1 MDCWIWT
8 ANSMCQIWNLTSV
21 AGLAVRSQGET
32 DPAVNTTAQTSFL
45 VFTLPFPLTGLRF
58 VGTVLPLDF
67 RLIQVS
73 LAHFTKKQITF
84 FVWKIRN
91 CFTAAVS
98 PSNFERGVLLI
109 HSPCPYSSSSS
120 SSWSL
125 PILSSPKTV
134 LFIWTTLP
142 FPALSV
148 DATDQ
153 LCQGLSFSVCA
164 LLPWWWSS
172 RQKDLCVYWGGVSL
186 GVHLVQWQLT
196 PMFLRIAYVCWWRCG
211 VSPQRGSTKECAKEQ
226 WDSSFPFLCIFSNA
240 LWLMFALVKVM
251 EPCFL
256 LHLDL
261 ICVEEN
267 VDTWTPASCF

>member
-1 MDCWIWT
+1 MSSLKPYLCSWLGCKIARRNRPCCKYNCTDVFSCFHTPLSSDC
-8 ANSMCQIWNLTSV
+8 
-21 AGLAVRSQGET
+21 
-32 DPAVNTTAQTSFL
+32 
-45 VFTLPFPLTGLRF
+45 LRF

-73 LAHFTKKQITF
+73 LAHFTKKQKTF
-84 FVWKIRN
+84 FVWRLRN

-120 SSWSL
+120 WSL

-142 FPALSV
+142 FRALSI

-172 RQKDLCVYWGGVSL
+172 RPKDLCVCIEGECFGGSIWCSGSWLPCSSGLRMFAGGGVESPHREGLPKNVQKNNETVPSL
-186 GVHLVQWQLT
+186 FCVFSQMH
-196 PMFLRIAYVCWWRCG
+196 CG
-211 VSPQRGSTKECAKEQ
+211 
-226 WDSSFPFLCIFSNA
+226 
-240 LWLMFALVKVM
+240 
-251 EPCFL
+251 
-256 LHLDL
+256 
-261 ICVEEN
+261 
-267 VDTWTPASCF
+267 